1 MQIFKAE
8 KIYSILI
15 YFNCYNLLLYSL
27 FDTRLL
33 VNIQYFGNHTS
44 PYSCFFFEVN
54 NHFFMKNFISMKPL
68 IIGLSYDM
76 KTIFLVF
83 RYQKHLFSFT
93 FLGHIGMEMNKPQK
107 SNKT

>member
-1 MQIFKAE
+1 
-8 KIYSILI
+8 
-15 YFNCYNLLLYSL
+15 
-27 FDTRLL
+27 
-33 VNIQYFGNHTS
+33 
-44 PYSCFFFEVN
+44 
-54 NHFFMKNFISMKPL
+54 MKPL

-93 FLGHIGMEMNKPQK
+93 FLGHIGMEMKKPQK